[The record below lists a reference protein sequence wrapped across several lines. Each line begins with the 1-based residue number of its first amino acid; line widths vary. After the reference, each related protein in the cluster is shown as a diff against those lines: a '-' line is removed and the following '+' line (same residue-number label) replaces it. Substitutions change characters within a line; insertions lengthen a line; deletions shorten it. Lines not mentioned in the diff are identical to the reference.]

1 MGGGEWVSEVKW
13 IGRWSGYT
21 KVLSKGSALGVTGK
35 CFFWGLLNH
44 LLHSSLLISFSFFNA
59 YPLCGGRAWVRPLA
73 FSSFSRNSIPVVLSA
88 ASLWL
93 QPQGFIRSCVLL
105 TWSGLLSQDGAVKVT
120 CLLGTAGLEVGIQAR
135 ASLSCSLFVGAREFH
150 LYISGAMFCTVW
162 RKVVCSEKEWPTKK
176 RRREKWAQWLL
187 AMFGC
192 LFPVSLRSNWIPVFC
207 VLLTLCIWVYL
218 ASHER
223 SLLWANMSWGVAVVL
238 NSFFFFSNLP
248 HLTLGYWTLPLW

>member
-1 MGGGEWVSEVKW
+1 MF
-13 IGRWSGYT
+13 
-21 KVLSKGSALGVTGK
+21 LST
-35 CFFWGLLNH
+35 
-44 LLHSSLLISFSFFNA
+44 
-59 YPLCGGRAWVRPLA
+59 
-73 FSSFSRNSIPVVLSA
+73 

-105 TWSGLLSQDGAVKVT
+105 TRSGLLSQDGTVKVT

-150 LYISGAMFCTVW
+150 LYRSGAMFCTVW

-176 RRREKWAQWLL
+176 RRREKWAQWVL

-192 LFPVSLRSNWIPVFC
+192 LLPVSLRSNWIPVFC
-207 VLLTLCIWVYL
+207 AFLTLWIIWCSL
-218 ASHER
+218 G

-238 NSFFFFSNLP
+238 HSFFFLFQFTPSYPRLLNLTSLMTAKISTNKLYQP
-248 HLTLGYWTLPLW
+248 HAR